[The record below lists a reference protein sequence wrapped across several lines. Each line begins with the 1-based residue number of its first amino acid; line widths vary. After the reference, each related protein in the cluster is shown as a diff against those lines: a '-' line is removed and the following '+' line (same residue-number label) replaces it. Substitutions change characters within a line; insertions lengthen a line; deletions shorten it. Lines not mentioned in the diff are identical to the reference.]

1 MLLPD
6 LKHILVN
13 IMNQDGFTEISP
25 IEVNCVNIMSGKT
38 KLMKIE
44 KRGKSYKIS
53 DIWNNEWTI
62 SSLPRNIQGQ
72 IKTSLRTTYDSRET
86 FTQTDVYDIK

>member
-6 LKHILVN
+6 LKHTLQKI
-13 IMNQDGFTEISP
+13 IHREGFTEITP
-25 IEVNCVNIMSGKT
+25 IKVNSIDIMNGYT
-38 KLMKIE
+38 QLMKINL
-44 KRGKSYKIS
+44 RGKSYKIS

-72 IKTSLRTTYDSRET
+72 IYSSLRSKFDNRYE
-86 FTQTDVYDIK
+86 FTQEDVYDIK